1 MSMNKTCPI
10 SNFMSEERPDG
21 MRFLLSQNSRFN
33 ELIPTQDIA
42 FTDWKLLNIAP
53 PQLSE
58 KIP

>member
-1 MSMNKTCPI
+1 
-10 SNFMSEERPDG
+10 MSEERSDG

-42 FTDWKLLNIAP
+42 LTDWKLLNIAP

-58 KIP
+58 KIA